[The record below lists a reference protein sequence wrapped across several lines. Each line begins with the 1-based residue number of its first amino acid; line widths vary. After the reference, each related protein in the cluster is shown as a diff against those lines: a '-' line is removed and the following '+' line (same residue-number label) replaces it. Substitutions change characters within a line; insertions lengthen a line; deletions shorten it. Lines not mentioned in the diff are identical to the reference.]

1 MKLNLLV
8 EELSFNI
15 ETILPLKMLEVLV
28 KCINAYK
35 TNQSND
41 FDET

>member
-1 MKLNLLV
+1 MKFNLWDG
-8 EELSFNI
+8 EMSFSLKKI
-15 ETILPLKMLEVLV
+15 FSLKMLEGLV

-41 FDET
+41 FNEA